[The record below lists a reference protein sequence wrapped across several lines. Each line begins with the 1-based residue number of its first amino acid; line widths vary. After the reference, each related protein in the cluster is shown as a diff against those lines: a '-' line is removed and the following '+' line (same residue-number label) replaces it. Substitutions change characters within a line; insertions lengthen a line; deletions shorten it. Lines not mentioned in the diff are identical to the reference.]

1 MKMKNGFTLI
11 ELIIVLAI
19 MTILGAIAVPNFL
32 NTSAKARLKA
42 DIQSARVINDAK
54 DLYENET
61 GNVLNTTAT
70 EIIKTLFDNGYLK
83 KEYVPQ
89 TNSAVWHL
97 EDKIIKVNING
108 CDESV
113 KNLYSG
119 LNDDEK
125 LYIKNGS

>member
-1 MKMKNGFTLI
+1 MKNGFTLI